1 MRALR
6 FSTVVSA
13 SMATLAALAAK
24 LAAVLTLVLATAAA
38 QAADSP
44 APAKAKSPLKYG
56 PWITLFD
63 GKSLDGWKVIGCE
76 AVVEDGAILL
86 KAGNGVVRTEKKYR
100 DFVIEYQWKAL
111 KADDW
116 DSGVYFRC
124 DDPPPGAP
132 WPKMYQ
138 ANLRKGMEGNV
149 EELPAARSKGLVKDG
164 QWNTFRLRV
173 VGTRATLRINDQRA
187 WMADGVKTP
196 TGYIHLQ
203 AEIPGGGQFLF
214 RNIRI
219 REIESPKTP

>member
-6 FSTVVSA
+6 FSMLTLA
-13 SMATLAALAAK
+13 LAALAMT
-24 LAAVLTLVLATAAA
+24 LAAATVAS
-38 QAADSP
+38 AADAP
-44 APAKAKSPLKYG
+44 APAQGKAKLNYG
-56 PWITLFD
+56 PGVTLFD

-76 AVVEDGAILL
+76 AEVKDGAIFL
-86 KAGNGVVRTEKKYR
+86 KAGNGVVRTEKQYT
-100 DFVIEYQWKAL
+100 DFVIEYEWKAL

-116 DSGVYFRC
+116 DSGLYFRC

-164 QWNTFRLRV
+164 QWNTIRLSV
-173 VGTRATLRINDQRA
+173 IGERARLRINGQRA
-187 WMADGVKTP
+187 WTADGVKTP
-196 TGYIHLQ
+196 TGYIALQ

-219 REIESPKTP
+219 MELNTEK